1 MTVKRRESRYKEDRR
16 ELRPRRPEK
25 RARKIKKNELI
36 AVLLLRVR
44 AEDEL
49 SVCTP

>member
-1 MTVKRRESRYKEDRR
+1 MTVKRRESRYTQRTAGLRLDAR
-16 ELRPRRPEK
+16 E
-25 RARKIKKNELI
+25 ACTKIQKNELI

-49 SVCTP
+49 SACTP